1 MNKNILYN
9 LIKKYYEELEN
20 KLNPINWEE
29 ILPEYAEQ
37 LNSARMEV
45 QNSVRRI
52 LNNTISEYIALGG
65 KRNISKYCKY
75 YV

>member
-9 LIKKYYEELEN
+9 LIKKYYDELES
-20 KLNPINWEE
+20 KLEPIDFEG
-29 ILPEYAEQ
+29 ILQEYVDE
-37 LNSARMEV
+37 LYSARLEV
-45 QNSVRRI
+45 QNSVRRL

-65 KRNISKYCKY
+65 KRDISKYCKY

>member
-20 KLNPINWEE
+20 KLEPINWEE
-29 ILPEYAEQ
+29 ILTEYADE
-37 LNSARMEV
+37 LYLAGLEV
-45 QNSVRRI
+45 QNSVRRL

>member
-9 LIKKYYEELEN
+9 LIRKYYGELES
-20 KLNPINWEE
+20 KLEPINWEE
-29 ILPEYAEQ
+29 ILPEYADE
-37 LNSARMEV
+37 LNSARLEV

-52 LNNTISEYIALGG
+52 LNKTINEYVAAGG
-65 KRNISKYCKY
+65 KRDISKYCKY

>member
-52 LNNTISEYIALGG
+52 LNKTISEYVASGG
-65 KRNISKYCKY
+65 KRDISKYCKY

>member
-20 KLNPINWEE
+20 KLEPINWEE
-29 ILPEYAEQ
+29 ILTEYADE
-37 LNSARMEV
+37 LYLAGLEV
-45 QNSVRRI
+45 QNSVRRL

-65 KRNISKYCKY
+65 KRDISKYCKY

>member
-29 ILPEYAEQ
+29 ILPDYVDE
-37 LNSARMEV
+37 LNSARLKV
-45 QNSVRRI
+45 QCSTRRLLNSV
-52 LNNTISEYIALGG
+52 ISEYVAVGG
-65 KRNISKYCKY
+65 KKDISKYCKY

>member
-20 KLNPINWEE
+20 KLEPINWEE
-29 ILPEYAEQ
+29 ILTEYADE
-37 LNSARMEV
+37 LYSARMEV
-45 QNSVRRI
+45 QNSVRRL

-65 KRNISKYCKY
+65 KRDISKYCKY

>member
-20 KLNPINWEE
+20 KLEPIDFEG
-29 ILPEYAEQ
+29 ILQEYVDE
-37 LNSARMEV
+37 LYSARLEV
-45 QNSVRRI
+45 QNSVRRL

-65 KRNISKYCKY
+65 KRDISKYCKY

>member
-1 MNKNILYN
+1 MNKNILYR
-9 LIKKYYEELEN
+9 LIKKYYDELES
-20 KLNPINWEE
+20 KLEPINWEE
-29 ILPEYAEQ
+29 ILPDYVDE

-45 QNSVRRI
+45 QYHIRYL

-65 KRNISKYCKY
+65 KRNITKYCKY

>member
-29 ILPEYAEQ
+29 ILPKYSGELY
-37 LNSARMEV
+37 SARMEV
-45 QNSVRRI
+45 QNSVRRL
-52 LNNTISEYIALGG
+52 LNNVISEYVASGG
-65 KRNISKYCKY
+65 KRDISKYCKY

>member
-37 LNSARMEV
+37 LNSARLEV

-52 LNNTISEYIALGG
+52 LNKTISEYVAAGG
-65 KRNISKYCKY
+65 KRDISKYCKY

>member
-45 QNSVRRI
+45 QNSVRRL

-65 KRNISKYCKY
+65 KRNVTKYCKY